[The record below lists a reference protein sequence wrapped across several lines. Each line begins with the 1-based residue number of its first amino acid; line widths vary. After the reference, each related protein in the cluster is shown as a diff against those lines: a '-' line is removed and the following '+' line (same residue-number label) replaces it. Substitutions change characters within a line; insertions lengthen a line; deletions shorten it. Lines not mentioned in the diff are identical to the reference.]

1 MAFLKKSQD
10 RMFELGN
17 MVSVVGPEAY
27 FQGTINA
34 KGSLRIDGRMEGAI
48 TEAHAV
54 VIGETGKVVGDI
66 AAESAVIG
74 GEVKGNISA
83 ARSAELLATSKV
95 SGDIRTGKIVIEE
108 GAFFEGHCAMV
119 KDEEPA
125 PARQQDEEDTRP

>member
-34 KGSLRIDGRMEGAI
+34 KGSLRIDGRMEGSI

-66 AAESAVIG
+66 AAESAVVG

-83 ARSAELLATSKV
+83 ARSAELLATSRV
-95 SGDIRTGKIVIEE
+95 SGDIRTGRIVIEE
-108 GAFFEGHCAMV
+108 GAFFEGHCSMMKEEEAAAEPERASG
-119 KDEEPA
+119 DE
-125 PARQQDEEDTRP
+125 RP